1 MQKLLTDHGTRCK
14 KRGVS
19 DVIEAA
25 KTSRA
30 NCRGCGGPIRRG
42 ELRFGEALP
51 NAYGEGESLFWFHVA
66 CAACMRS
73 EKLGPALES
82 WGQPIEARDWLI
94 EAIQSGAAH
103 PRLQRLLRAEH
114 SPSGA
119 AHCRQCRELIAKGCW
134 RLALQRFEE
143 GRMQPIGFIHV
154 QCAEPY
160 FGTADILERVAR
172 LSDGLSSSDLA
183 EIEGQCR

>member
-1 MQKLLTDHGTRCK
+1 
-14 KRGVS
+14 
-19 DVIEAA
+19 
-25 KTSRA
+25 
-30 NCRGCGGPIRRG
+30 
-42 ELRFGEALP
+42 
-51 NAYGEGESLFWFHVA
+51 
-66 CAACMRS
+66 MRS

-82 WGQPIEARDWLI
+82 WDQPIERRDWLN
-94 EAIQSGAAH
+94 EVIQSGATH

-114 SPSGA
+114 SPSGV

-172 LSDGLSSSDLA
+172 LSDGLGSSDLA
-183 EIEGQCR
+183 EIEEQCR